1 MKREK
6 MNRRKRKR
14 RIRWRVLGPLL
25 VLLALI
31 GYILYILINP
41 RIVPVVQ
48 PKTAV
53 CDYNRTQAQNTLKTL
68 TYTDTLTI
76 DEHLYYGETLNL
88 YEDPFVLGT
97 TDPLVGKT
105 LILRNVC
112 SGEELIF
119 LLESYIDRQIPLD
132 TLPEGFYELFVL
144 ENLTKKRLVAPTT
157 LYDEFFTLRRHN
169 GQGMDID
176 LMADLELIESPYENR
191 PIFDQPYLF
200 LRVMKAD
207 VPALIYDVV
216 IDPSQNQRSDDEGY
230 VKGDFN
236 EALALH
242 ASAELLKEKLEA
254 YGLRVLIL
262 RDADEILN
270 RYGQGGR
277 MDVAYTTRAK
287 YYIALDLN
295 VSTSLVDKGA
305 RVIYSY
311 YTTNRFATAVLDGA
325 LLTDDLTIYGIGS
338 PGNKPGVV
346 RGKVIDFFDVNGD
359 VRESGGKILGAGQYS
374 DDAKLNEGF
383 AAQNRFGL
391 QAVLLDLGFITN
403 PADYAIYTTQ
413 QDLLMENI
421 AKGFA
426 DYLQLSLTP

>member
-1 MKREK
+1 
-6 MNRRKRKR
+6 
-14 RIRWRVLGPLL
+14 
-25 VLLALI
+25 
-31 GYILYILINP
+31 
-41 RIVPVVQ
+41 
-48 PKTAV
+48 
-53 CDYNRTQAQNTLKTL
+53 L
-68 TYTDTLTI
+68 TYEDTLTI

-88 YEDPFVLGT
+88 FEDPFVLGT
-97 TDPLVGKT
+97 LDPLVGKT

-112 SGEELIF
+112 DGSELVF
-119 LLESYIDRQIPLD
+119 LLESAIDRQIPLD

-144 ENLTKKRLVAPTT
+144 ENLTKKRLVAPET
-157 LYDEFFTLRRHN
+157 LYDEFYTLRRQN
-169 GQGMDID
+169 GQGMEVE
-176 LMADLELIESPYENR
+176 LVADVNLIESPFESR
-191 PIFDQPYLF
+191 PLFDQPYLF
-200 LRVMKAD
+200 LRVTPAD

-216 IDPSQNQRSDDEGY
+216 IDPSQNQREDDEGY
-230 VKGDFN
+230 QKGDFN
-236 EALALH
+236 EAEALH
-242 ASAELLKEKLEA
+242 ASAELLKDKLEA

-346 RGKVIDFFDVNGD
+346 RGRVIDFFEVNGD
-359 VRESGGKILGAGQYS
+359 IRESGGKILGAGQYS
-374 DDAKLNEGF
+374 DDAKLNAGF
-383 AAQNRFGL
+383 AAENRFGL
-391 QAVLLDLGFITN
+391 QALLLDLGFITN
-403 PADYAIYTTQ
+403 PADYAIFTTQ
-413 QDLLMENI
+413 QETLMDNI
-421 AKGFA
+421 AKGLA
-426 DYLQLSLTP
+426 DYLQLSQQP

>member
-25 VLLALI
+25 VLLGLI

-53 CDYNRTQAQNTLKTL
+53 CDYNLTQAQNTLKTL

-97 TDPLVGKT
+97 PDPLVGKT

-112 SGEELIF
+112 DGSELIF

-144 ENLTKKRLVAPTT
+144 ENLTKKRLVAPEV
-157 LYDEFFTLRRHN
+157 LYDEFFTLRRHS
-169 GQGMDID
+169 GQGMDVD
-176 LMADLELIESPYENR
+176 LIADPDLIESPYENR

-216 IDPSQNQRSDDEGY
+216 IDPSQNQRTNDEGY
-230 VKGDFN
+230 IKGDFS

-242 ASAELLKEKLEA
+242 ASAELLKTKLEA

-262 RDADEILN
+262 RDAEEILN

-311 YTTNRFATAVLDGA
+311 YTTNRFATSVLDGA

-374 DDAKLNEGF
+374 EDAKLNEGF
-383 AAQNRFGL
+383 ASQNRFGM

-413 QDLLMENI
+413 HETLMSNI
-421 AKGFA
+421 AQGLA
-426 DYLQLSLTP
+426 DYLQLSSTP

>member
-14 RIRWRVLGPLL
+14 RIRWKIVGPFL

-31 GYILYILINP
+31 GYILYMLINP

-68 TYTDTLTI
+68 TYTETLTI

-112 SGEELIF
+112 TGEELVF
-119 LLESYIDRQIPLD
+119 LLEATIDRQIPLD

-144 ENLTKKRLVAPTT
+144 ENLTKKRLVAPDV

-176 LMADLELIESPYENR
+176 LMADPDLIESPYEDR
-191 PIFDQPYLF
+191 PIFDQAYLF

-207 VPALIYDVV
+207 VPALIYDIV
-216 IDPSQNQRSDDEGY
+216 IDPSQNQRTNDEGY
-230 VKGDFN
+230 LKGDFN

-413 QDLLMENI
+413 QDTLMENI

-426 DYLQLSLTP
+426 EYLQLSITP

>member
-53 CDYNRTQAQNTLKTL
+53 CDYNLTQAQNTLKTL
-68 TYTDTLTI
+68 TYTETLTI

-176 LMADLELIESPYENR
+176 LMADPDLIESPYENR